1 MNSPPTVA
9 VLVPIHDKPEEVLMA
24 VLQAAHRTGPMIVVL
39 DRYQG
44 SAMIEVAPED
54 VDFVRLEGRPGWRSP
69 CIAANAGLAKVAA
82 DVTVYNPSDVVQ
94 ATGNLK
100 VVRDHFLVHPR
111 SVLFGRVIESNPEMC
126 KGAGHAGPVLQG
138 SDNTRPMTFLTAY
151 PTEALRAAGGWDEA
165 FQLGVCYEDDDLA
178 ARLWKHGLDFVF
190 DDRFSGIHQSHER
203 VFDGKNATQGYW
215 TDYRVGLNRT
225 LMVNKHGRESAIGV
239 VMHSKPQVIKLPGRV
254 EWNQRL
260 ETIGCDSGR
269 PGGI

>member
-1 MNSPPTVA
+1 VNSPSTVA
-9 VLVPIHDKPEEVLMA
+9 VMVPIHDKPPGIVD
-24 VLQAAHRTGPMIVVL
+24 AAMMPLGIADFDQRVIVL
-39 DRYQG
+39 DRFPRNFGDQAVQIT
-44 SAMIEVAPED
+44 SAEI
-54 VDFVRLEGRPGWRSP
+54 VRLEGRPGWRSP

-82 DVTVYNPSDVVQ
+82 DIAVYNPSDVVQ
-94 ATGNLK
+94 AAGNLE
-100 VVRDHFLVHPR
+100 VVRSHFAQRPN
-111 SVLFGRVIESNPEMC
+111 SVLFGRVIESNPDMC

-151 PTEALRAAGGWDEA
+151 PTEALRAIGGWDEA

-225 LMVNKHGRESAIGV
+225 LMVNKHGRESAISI
-239 VMHSKPQVIKLPGRV
+239 VMQSKPRIIKLPGRV
-254 EWNQRL
+254 EWNHA
-260 ETIGCDSGR
+260 
-269 PGGI
+269 